1 MRWEQGGGGR
11 PSWQRDDA
19 RYRVFVFAGPDLE
32 TSTTDVLDASV
43 QQAIEAAHTLSHHD
57 EHLWSL
63 ALVER
68 GAQGAE
74 GLVWLSGMD
83 YHRSP
88 ETQAHW
94 RRRGEMQSRL
104 LSARAQAGRP
114 LVLPNG
120 LRVIRMF
127 PEWWPG
133 SPLWE
138 SFGGDYQLPLDGLGL
153 PLELSDALRRWNDAW
168 SERDVEDPLPDAEAW
183 VAEGLR
189 LHAAV
194 QRELAGV
201 AEVRREFGP

>member
-1 MRWEQGGGGR
+1 MRWEQGGE
-11 PSWQRDDA
+11 PPASWQRDDA

-43 QQAIEAAHTLSHHD
+43 EQALEAAHTLSHHD

-63 ALVER
+63 ALVEHDGR
-68 GAQGAE
+68 GRE

-83 YHRSP
+83 YHQRP
-88 ETQAHW
+88 DTQAQW
-94 RRRGEMQSRL
+94 RRRGQMQTRL
-104 LSARAQAGRP
+104 LSARSQAGRP

-120 LRVIRMF
+120 LRVMRMF

-138 SFGGDYQLPLDGLGL
+138 SFSDDYRLPLDELGL
-153 PLELSDALRRWNDAW
+153 TPELCDALRTWHDAW
-168 SERDVEDPLPDAEAW
+168 SERQVEEPLPDEEAW

-194 QRELAGV
+194 QGELAGV